1 VARGT
6 TKFDGQSKLLDVML
20 FDNMRLD
27 KIEGQ
32 RRLLD
37 VETFYGQVPN
47 EKEAENSVRR
57 RFWGGLRRA
66 GGPDTRFLAPE
77 LAPDASG
84 TRQAHQRPPP
94 WSWIRHSRSFARRGR
109 L

>member
-6 TKFDGQSKLLDVML
+6 TKFDGQSKFLDVML

-32 RRLLD
+32 QRLLD
-37 VETFYGQVPN
+37 AETFYGQGPN
-47 EKEAENSVRR
+47 EKEAETSVRR
-57 RFWGGLRRA
+57 RFWGKA
-66 GGPDTRFLAPE
+66 FAPE
-77 LAPDASG
+77 LGLDASG

-94 WSWIRHSRSFARRGR
+94 WS
-109 L
+109 